1 MLEIKVLTENDKV
14 ITYTYGNRQDLKHEY
29 FIGNINADIPSNDNI
44 VLSVNNRSVNG
55 INFDTLMDLINLE

>member
-14 ITYTYGNRQDLKHEY
+14 ITYNYTDRQDLKHEY
-29 FIGNINADIPSNDNI
+29 FMGNINADIPSNDNI

-55 INFDTLMDLINLE
+55 INFNTLMDLINLE